1 MNRLLGAVGL
11 HVGNPRP
18 QIFIA
23 VQNVLRIQQL
33 LDGCPADLGNL
44 VGRAYRN
51 IGLVFFTLE
60 NGVPEE
66 IGRPTLANLEGVV
79 VHRIVECV
87 EESRLFAAFSNGR
100 GQIRDVVGF
109 AMPFREPPFARPR
122 VVD

>member
-66 IGRPTLANLEGVV
+66 IGLRTLGHFKHLIMYGVV
-79 VHRIVECV
+79 VWGK
-87 EESRLFAAFSNGR
+87 SRLLSAFTDS
-100 GQIRDVVGF
+100 GF
-109 AMPFREPPFARPR
+109 EVRFIVLLTMALWESPLGGTGI
-122 VVD
+122 VDQ